1 MPRILLQLLL
11 VFLPFHAFLVTLSS
25 KYLFGGN
32 QDALPIANFIVA
44 SWKEGILFLLL
55 CFGIQHIR
63 KFQWKQIDSWIF
75 FFIALHL
82 AYAIVQYFT
91 HTTPFTQ
98 IIWGLRSNL
107 EMLGAF
113 WIIRL
118 FNFTSKEIH
127 TFIKILLIST
137 TISLL
142 FGIFQLVVPCETLQI
157 FGYSP
162 YVSSWVADKP
172 LPCGHGV
179 GESLDTL
186 RMMGTFSSPNAL
198 ASFLILSLGLLWY
211 SWKQKLFSQWML
223 IPAFLLNI
231 GSLILT
237 FSRGAWLGSII
248 AAGFLIFASFQHR
261 SKKMLLWIGSAV
273 LVGIIVL
280 GLLVFLSPARSGSTL
295 EHFQKPIAG
304 IERVIE
310 RPWGYG
316 VGMAG
321 PISLRFPP
329 DGSQAKVSENWYIQI
344 AEEVG
349 AFGLAIAFVFLIS
362 IFLLLWK
369 EKKNHLS
376 ITLLFTFIAISINA
390 VFLHTWTNDTATSLV
405 FWMFLGLMIQNQIIE
420 EKV

>member
-1 MPRILLQLLL
+1 MPRFLIQLLL
-11 VFLPFHAFLVTLSS
+11 VFLPFHAFIVTLTS

-32 QDALPIANFIVA
+32 QDTLPIANFIVA
-44 SWKEGILFLLL
+44 SWKEGVLFLLL
-55 CFGIQHIR
+55 CFGIKHIR
-63 KFQWKQIDSWIF
+63 KFQWKPIDSWIF

-82 AYAIVQYFT
+82 AYALVQHFT
-91 HTTPFTQ
+91 HTTPLSQ

-118 FNFTSKEIH
+118 FNFTSKEIQS
-127 TFIKILLIST
+127 FIKILLIST
-137 TISLL
+137 SISLL
-142 FGIFQLVVPCETLQI
+142 FGIFQLVVPCETLQV

-179 GESLDTL
+179 GEGLDTI

-211 SWKQKLFSQWML
+211 SWKQKLFPQWIL
-223 IPAFLLNI
+223 IPAFLLHA

-248 AAGFLIFASFQHR
+248 ATGFLIFTSFQRR
-261 SKKMLLWIGSAV
+261 SKKTLIWIGSVV
-273 LVGIIVL
+273 LVGMITL
-280 GLLVFLSPARSGSTL
+280 GLLLFLSPSRSGSTL
-295 EHFQKPIAG
+295 EHFHKPIDG
-304 IERVIE
+304 MERVIE
-310 RPWGYG
+310 KPWGYG

-329 DGSQAKVSENWYIQI
+329 DGSQAKISENWYIQI
-344 AEEVG
+344 AEEIGV
-349 AFGLAIAFVFLIS
+349 FGLTIALVFLVS
-362 IFLLLWK
+362 TFFFLWK
-369 EKKNHLS
+369 EKQNHFAMA
-376 ITLLFTFIAISINA
+376 LLFAFIAISINA

-405 FWMFLGLMIQNQIIE
+405 FWMMFGLYIKQS
-420 EKV
+420 KYS